1 MFGFKKSKDS
11 TAQDEEQLHQ
21 FKSVLDNVD
30 NLIMLADTT
39 PENTI
44 FYMNR
49 TARETLN
56 RHRDMMNQK
65 FRGGVDVNKAFQHSI
80 HQFHRDPERI
90 RRILSDLASR
100 RMENHEAYI
109 PVGQVTFKTKVFP
122 VWSERDPGK
131 LLCFMASFQDVSA
144 ELEAQ
149 SLREANDK
157 RREFLEARIDEISVN
172 MQAMS
177 ATIEMVAVRTASASE
192 SAELMLKRAFEG
204 RDIVQTNATGM
215 KDVSSLVTETAD
227 NLTSLGK
234 RSETIGQ
241 IVNVIK
247 DIADQ
252 TNLLA
257 LNAAIEAARAGEMG
271 RGFAVVADEV
281 RKLAERTSQATAE
294 ISSRISGVQ
303 TDTRQAYQSMQE
315 ANSRIENGV
324 SSAEQVAASLQRIRE
339 LSQSS
344 MDKIAD
350 VADAIKEQSHAS
362 QDVARNVEQIAQMN
376 ESTNLSVQQSSELA
390 RQLQSLSA
398 ELDNSLNRFV
408 V

>member
-281 RKLAERTSQATAE
+281 RKLAERTAKATAE
-294 ISSRISGVQ
+294 IGGMIRDIQQEVQ
-303 TDTRQAYQSMQE
+303 VNITSMGDGRDKVRDTEEDFQRAQNA
-315 ANSRIENGV
+315 I
-324 SSAEQVAASLQRIRE
+324 AAIVEEVNHMRDFTFE
-339 LSQSS
+339 
-344 MDKIAD
+344 IA
-350 VADAIKEQSHAS
+350 HAS
-362 QDVARNVEQIAQMN
+362 EEQAATAQN
-376 ESTNLSVQQSSELA
+376 ISD
-390 RQLQSLSA
+390 QLQGISQ
-398 ELDNSLNRFV
+398 R
-408 V
+408 